1 MDRSPRRYLLALDQ
15 GTTSS
20 RAILFDTQTGDGGGR
35 SGLRIAAV
43 AQKEFTQFYPQAGY
57 VEHDA
62 EEIVGSQTEVMSRAL
77 RESGVS
83 ACEIAAIGI
92 TNQRETT
99 VVWDR
104 KTGRPIYNAIVWQC
118 RRTAPQCESM
128 IADGCEKY
136 VRDNTGLRIDAYFSA
151 TKVKWLLD
159 NIPGARD
166 RARNGELLFGTVD
179 TWLIWR
185 LTGGKV
191 HATDYTNA
199 SRTMLFNIRTMDWDD
214 NILYELGIPRC
225 MLPEVVPSGHIFG
238 TTRLEGADIPIASA
252 VGDQQAALFGQAC
265 FEKGEVKNTYG
276 TGCFLLMN
284 MGDEFR
290 LSRQGMLTTLSA
302 GSRPGKPEYVM
313 EGSVFVGG
321 AVVQWLRDELGLIS
335 SAAESEYFAA
345 QVPDNGGVVV
355 VPAFTGLGA
364 PHWDMYARGA
374 VFGLTRGAGKNHL
387 VRAALESIAFQS
399 RDVVDAITAD
409 TGIPIR
415 TLKVDGGASA
425 NNFLM
430 QFQADILNRE
440 VIRPSIRETTALG
453 AAYLAGLTCG
463 IWESTDP
470 IRRQWTLDRRFAPA
484 MEKEARTALLHRWH
498 RGVERCRGWQE
509 PAVSAAKAAE
519 AAQTD

>member
-1 MDRSPRRYLLALDQ
+1 MKKYILALDQ

-20 RAILFDTQTGDGGGR
+20 RAILFDFEQHIIG
-35 SGLRIAAV
+35 S
-43 AQKEFTQFYPQAGY
+43 AQKEFTQIYPKAGY

-62 EEIVGSQTEVMSRAL
+62 EEIYGSQVEVMNRAL

-83 ACEIAAIGI
+83 ASEIAAIGI

-99 VVWDR
+99 IIWDK

-118 RRTAPQCESM
+118 RRTAPQCERM
-128 IADGCEKY
+128 KEDGCEGY
-136 VRDNTGLRIDAYFSA
+136 VRENTGLLIDAYFSA

-159 NIPGARD
+159 NIPGARE
-166 RARNGELLFGTVD
+166 RAKNGELLFGTVD

-185 LTGGKV
+185 LTEGKV

-199 SRTMLFNIRTMDWDD
+199 SRTMLFNIRTLDWDD
-214 NILYELGIPRC
+214 NILYELDIPRC
-225 MLPEVVPSGHIFG
+225 MLPEVVPSSHLFG
-238 TTRLEGADIPIASA
+238 TTRLEGVDIPIAA
-252 VGDQQAALFGQAC
+252 AAGDQQSALFGQAC
-265 FEKGEVKNTYG
+265 FDKGDVKNTYG

-284 MGDEFR
+284 IGDTMR
-290 LSRQGMLTTLSA
+290 LSNNGLLTTLSA
-302 GSRPGKPEYVM
+302 GTRPGAPEYIM

-321 AVVQWLRDELGLIS
+321 AVIQWLRDELGLLT
-335 SAAESEYFAA
+335 SAAESEFFAT
-345 QVPDNGGVVV
+345 QVTDDGGVVV

-374 VFGLTRGAGKNHL
+374 IFGLTRGANRNHI

-399 RDVVDAITAD
+399 RDLVDAIAAD
-409 TGIPIR
+409 TGIEINS
-415 TLKVDGGASA
+415 LKVDGGASA

-440 VIRPSIRETTALG
+440 VVRPVIKETTALG

-463 IWESTDP
+463 IWKNTDE
-470 IRRQWTLDRRFAPA
+470 IRRQWTLDRCYIPA
-484 MEKEARTALLHRWH
+484 MDKENRTTLLHQWH
-498 RGVERCRGWQE
+498 RAVDRSKGWLE
-509 PAVSAAKAAE
+509 
-519 AAQTD
+519 

>member
-1 MDRSPRRYLLALDQ
+1 MNTASPAKRYLLALDQ

-20 RAILFDTQTGDGGGR
+20 RAILFDTRPEDNAPGR
-35 SGLRIAAV
+35 ELGGLRIVAV
-43 AQKEFTQFYPQAGY
+43 AQKEFTQIYPRAGY

-62 EEIVGSQTEVMSRAL
+62 EEIVGSQVEVMNRAL
-77 RESGVS
+77 RESGIS
-83 ACEIAAIGI
+83 AAEIAAIGI

-99 VVWDR
+99 VIWDKR
-104 KTGRPIYNAIVWQC
+104 TGRPIYNAIVWQC
-118 RRTAPQCESM
+118 RRTAPQCEKM
-128 IADGCEKY
+128 IEDGCEKY

-159 NIPGARD
+159 NVPGARE
-166 RARNGELLFGTVD
+166 RAKRGELLFGTVD

-185 LTGGKV
+185 LTGGRV

-199 SRTMLFNIRTMDWDD
+199 SRTMLYNIRTMDWDD
-214 NILYELGIPRC
+214 NILYELDIPRC
-225 MLPEVVPSGHIFG
+225 MLPTVVPSGSLFG
-238 TTRLEGADIPIASA
+238 TTRLENVDIPIASA

-265 FEKGEVKNTYG
+265 FDKGDVKNTYG

-284 MGDEFR
+284 IGDTMQV
-290 LSRQGMLTTLSA
+290 SNQGMLTTLSA
-302 GSRPGKPEYVM
+302 GSRPGRPEYVM

-335 SAAESEYFAA
+335 NAAESEFFAT
-345 QVPDNGGVVV
+345 QVTDNGGVVV

-374 VFGLTRGAGKNHL
+374 VFGLTRGAGRNHL

-399 RDVVDAITAD
+399 RDVVDAMVAD
-409 TGIPIR
+409 TGIDIR
-415 TLKVDGGASA
+415 SLKVDGGASA

-440 VIRPSIRETTALG
+440 VVRPVIRETTALG

-463 IWESTDP
+463 IWENTEQ
-470 IRRQWTLDRRFAPA
+470 IRAQWTLERRFRPS
-484 MEKEARTALLHRWH
+484 MDREERTALLHRWH
-498 RGVERCRGWQE
+498 RGVERSRDWLE
-509 PAVSAAKAAE
+509 NAR
-519 AAQTD
+519 DD